1 LSVILAFALQNPFE
15 FHQGFPE
22 LRSGHIAHEHDAFQG
37 PDVGAGGDHVDGDG
51 DAVLRIGAEGFDGFF
66 CGFFSDFVGD
76 LFAEGVDFIEDFAH
90 SIDDAVAVVVV
101 FGEDEGFGDPLH
113 FVGLPLAFGEAFF
126 EAAVFIGLNDGANL
140 VGGQDA
146 AVELLGEPVFFLVEH
161 FEAFLFGEAVADFD
175 GGAGFDFVALFGELG
190 FDAVDV
196 VAHIDL
202 VDHGVF
208 VGVFG
213 DEVLPK
219 KADGLFGGCGSEA
232 NEEGIEVFEH
242 LTPEVVDGAVAFV
255 DDDDI
260 ELFDGDVGVV
270 ADGPGL
276 FVDGAA
282 FYFKAGVF
290 VGFVIQLLMG
300 ELTI

>member
-1 LSVILAFALQNPFE
+1 MARTVTVRVRGSILD
-15 FHQGFPE
+15 E
-22 LRSGHIAHEHDAFQG
+22 LRAQDWVPRPVRSRTQKLKEAREALKRELGRTPNDEELGDRLGLG
-37 PDVGAGGDHVDGDG
+37 PDEVRHVGRESMATN
-51 DAVLRIGAEGFDGFF
+51 
-66 CGFFSDFVGD
+66 
-76 LFAEGVDFIEDFAH
+76 FISLSGPADCNGNG
-90 SIDDAVAVVVV
+90 IDDAIAVVVV
-101 FGEDEGFGDPLH
+101 FGEDEGFGDPFH
-113 FVGLPLAFGEAFF
+113 FIFVPVAFGEAFF
-126 EAAVFIGLNDGANL
+126 EAAIFIGLDDGANL

-146 AVELLGEPVFFLVEH
+146 AVELSGEPFFFLVEH

-219 KADGLFGGCGSEA
+219 KADGLFGGCGGEA

-242 LTPEVVDGAVAFV
+242 LAPEVVDGAVAFV

-270 ADGPGL
+270 ADGSWL
-276 FVDGAA
+276 FADGAA
-282 FYFKAGVF
+282 FYFKP
-290 VGFVIQLLMG
+290 
-300 ELTI
+300 